1 MKYLQNI
8 CFQGRGNK
16 YMNLQKFML
25 NDVFKRN
32 AKVYQTKPVLATKYK
47 PGMETGWLVYMCNK
61 VTNELS
67 ASQHEGM
74 KFFDTEQEALDYINA
89 DNKQYAEIN
98 GVVTEIPVVY
108 DPPVPVLH
116 RKETNPNN
124 KVGFKDCFNGKYAL
138 KSNETDM
145 YDFFILD
152 YNHTTPDTWII
163 QDSDGNIRVWDED
176 YPESCNELFFG
187 KEENYICERVSD
199 DTYIEIAV

>member
-1 MKYLQNI
+1 METQNY
-8 CFQGRGNK
+8 FV
-16 YMNLQKFML
+16 L
-25 NDVFKRN
+25 NNIFKQN
-32 AKVYQTKPVLATKYK
+32 AKTYQTKPVLATKYK
-47 PGMETGWLVYMCNK
+47 PGMETGFAVYFCNK
-61 VTNELS
+61 VSEERGLHV
-67 ASQHEGM
+67 HEGM
-74 KFFDTEQEALDYINA
+74 KFFDTEQEAWDYINA

-116 RKETNPNN
+116 RKETDPDN
-124 KVGFKDCFNGKYAL
+124 KVGFDCFNGKYAL

-176 YPESCNELFFG
+176 YPESFNELFFG
-187 KEENYICERVSD
+187 KKENYICEKVSD
-199 DTYIEIAV
+199 DTYIEIAL

>member
-1 MKYLQNI
+1 
-8 CFQGRGNK
+8 
-16 YMNLQKFML
+16 MNSQKFML

-163 QDSDGNIRVWDED
+163 QDSDGGIRVWDED
-176 YPESCNELFFG
+176 CPESCNELFFG
-187 KEENYICERVSD
+187 KEENYICEKVSD